1 MAPSANSFNLI
12 RPPSVSHSS
21 LDRIAAPLI
30 IAALDLVDFVTG
42 SPLRLS
48 SPVLIISPSAGL
60 HIAAI
65 LRLRSSDFVEPR
77 QPRTK
82 PEVAKLGSFHNPDL
96 NADGPTKF
104 QKLEPFV

>member
-1 MAPSANSFNLI
+1 
-12 RPPSVSHSS
+12 
-21 LDRIAAPLI
+21 LI

-42 SPLRLS
+42 SPLRRS
-48 SPVLIISPSAGL
+48 SLLLITSPSAGL

-77 QPRTK
+77 HPRSK
-82 PEVAKLGSFHNPDL
+82 PEVAKLGSLHNPDL
-96 NADGPTKF
+96 NAAGRTKF